1 SHKIINEG
9 YYLNMEVITDFFKN
23 KGVKRVIIFSLIIL
37 ILYSVR
43 SMMNLILLTF
53 IFAFLMD
60 RLVEFTFKRV
70 RINRKI
76 LVILLYTTIVGL
88 LTVGLARYLPI

>member
-1 SHKIINEG
+1 
-9 YYLNMEVITDFFKN
+9 MEVITDFFKN
-23 KGVKRVIIFSLIIL
+23 KGVKRVIIFALIIL

-76 LVILLYTTIVGL
+76 LVILLYTMIVGF
-88 LTVGLARYLPI
+88 LTIGLAKYLPIISLLKSAS